1 MRKKDGKEM
10 SNVIAGFAVVF
21 GLLTSSWFVFFSL
34 YALAFIAEKLF
45 TPNER
50 EIKLEN
56 LIDKYEDKLNKNK
69 EKKDISDKHNKNNK
83 NDLSSQLNNE
93 RHLMNQNYSI
103 FIDNYLDKNKNKL
116 NEDVINLLLK
126 LKEVYFLN
134 NETQQTQENNY
145 ENIKIIKESTIT
157 LLDILK
163 TNDSNSIKETINI
176 INDISQE
183 IFNNLKQIQSEQLQ
197 KKITDLKIIHK
208 RLKNKM

>member
-1 MRKKDGKEM
+1 MGKKDGKEI

-21 GLLTSSWFVFFSL
+21 GLLTSSWVVFFSL
-34 YALAFIAEKLF
+34 YALAFIAEKIF

-50 EIKLEN
+50 EIILEN
-56 LIDKYEDKLNKNK
+56 LIDKYEDKLNKNN
-69 EKKDISDKHNKNNK
+69 EKKDISDKHKKNNK

-93 RHLMNQNYSI
+93 RHLINQNYSI
-103 FIDNYLDKNKNKL
+103 FIDNYLDKHKNKL

-183 IFNNLKQIQSEQLQ
+183 IFNSLKQIQSEQSQ

-208 RLKNKM
+208 RLKNKI